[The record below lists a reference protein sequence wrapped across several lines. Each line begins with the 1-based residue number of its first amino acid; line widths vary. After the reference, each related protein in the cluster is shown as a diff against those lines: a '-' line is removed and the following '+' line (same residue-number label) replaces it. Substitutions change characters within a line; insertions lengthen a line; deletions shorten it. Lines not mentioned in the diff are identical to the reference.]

1 MNSNRAI
8 VMYGSLGFA
17 IFLLIIGII
26 LKIHY
31 FDILTSPIAAIAI
44 LLIGA
49 LTPYGFYEYSQ
60 GQKIIEMERR
70 LPDLLRDIAE
80 YSNFGLPVSQALI
93 RAGNNEYGHLTPLI
107 KSIADKISAG
117 TPVEEAVSSSEAEIH
132 SQVIKRAFT
141 VLRKA
146 TESGNNV
153 SEVLRLIS
161 EFTAEIE
168 VIREGRIS
176 EMKNFVLVMYV
187 AFAVFFFVVLA
198 IDLAFLPKVAESNFS
213 PLGFSAQTVSSSTIE
228 RIFSGG
234 IIVQGGSTGLMSGI
248 LKDGSF
254 GTGAFFTGITLL
266 VTVVALGI
274 FGVL

>member
-1 MNSNRAI
+1 LKNSQELI
-8 VMYGSLGFA
+8 VYGSFGFVV
-17 IFLLIIGII
+17 ILLIVGVI
-26 LKIHY
+26 LRIHY
-31 FDILTSPIAAIAI
+31 FDILINPIAAIAI

-49 LTPYGFYEYSQ
+49 LTPYGFYKYVQ
-60 GQKIIEMERR
+60 RQTITEMERR

-80 YSNFGLPVSQALI
+80 YSNFGLPVSQALA
-93 RAGNNEYGHLTPLI
+93 RAGNNDYGHLSQLVKAI
-107 KSIADKISAG
+107 SLKIEAG
-117 TPVEEAVSSSEAEIH
+117 TPVEEAVLSSENTVD
-132 SQVIKRAFT
+132 SKVIERAFT

-161 EFTAEIE
+161 EFTGEIE
-168 VIREGRIS
+168 VIRESRIS

-198 IDLAFLPKVAESNFS
+198 IDVAFIPKVGEANFS
-213 PLGFSAQTVSSSTIE
+213 PLGFDSQTVSASLIK

-248 LKDGSF
+248 LKDGTF

-266 VTVVALGI
+266 VTVIALGI